1 VNVLIIGAGA
11 IGSLIGGKLAVAGHR
26 ATLAG
31 RPLFAATV
39 REHGLIIEDVQDR
52 YWIRN
57 LTPAGSLDEALDQA
71 DEPFDLAV
79 FTVKSY
85 DTDTALEELRRAV
98 VIHGAAMPALLSM
111 QNGVGNEETLAAA
124 VGPERVLAG
133 VITTPVSVPEIGII
147 HVDKPRYNVG
157 LSRWSPAGTMPLFD
171 RWVEAM
177 AEAGFTPTV
186 YADAQGMKWTKLF
199 MNMTGNATS
208 AILDAPPEE
217 VFAETSMVDLEIDAW
232 REALAVMKAAG
243 IGLQNM
249 DGYPFRWL
257 AGPIRV
263 APKAL
268 LRPVLRKQVSGARGG
283 KMPSLHMDLHS
294 GKDRSEVA
302 WLNGAVVRAGMALG
316 IPTPVNNVLTRTVL
330 ELIDDPVAGDEWR
343 KNYARLVV
351 EVERERAGV
360 KRET

>member
-26 ATLAG
+26 VTLAG

-39 REHGLIIEDVQDR
+39 REHGLIIEDAQDR

-57 LTPAGSLDEALDQA
+57 LTPAGSLDEALARA
-71 DEPFDLAV
+71 DAPFDLAV

-85 DTDTALEELRRAV
+85 DTESALEELRRAV
-98 VIHGAAMPALLSM
+98 VIHGVTMPALLSM

-124 VGPERVLAG
+124 VGPDHVLAG

-157 LSRWSPAGTMPLFD
+157 LSRWSPEGPMPLFD

-177 AEAGFTPTV
+177 TEAGFTPTV
-186 YADAQGMKWTKLF
+186 YNDARGMKWTKLF

-208 AILDAPPEE
+208 AILDAPPAE
-217 VFAETSMVDLEIDAW
+217 VFAESSMVDLEIDAW

-243 IGLQNM
+243 IGLEDM
-249 DGYPFRWL
+249 DGYPFRKL
-257 AGPIRV
+257 AGLIRV

-283 KMPSLHMDLHS
+283 KMPSLHIDLHS
-294 GKDRSEVA
+294 GKGKSEVA
-302 WLNGAVVRAGMALG
+302 WLNGAVVRTGAETGV
-316 IPTPVNNVLTRTVL
+316 PTPVNNVLTRTLLTLV
-330 ELIDDPVAGDEWR
+330 DDPVECEEWH
-343 KNYARLVV
+343 KNYARLLAAV
-351 EVERERAGV
+351 EEE
-360 KRET
+360 KR